1 MNTEQTGSTVASS
14 VSWWQR
20 HARRLW
26 LFLRVIAVIA
36 GLVAIAWW
44 LYFSPVVVTA
54 HVVSAG
60 SVDSEVF
67 GTGTLEPRVSAAVGP
82 KVTGL
87 ITSVGV
93 DQGDMVEAGD
103 VLVTLEDTN
112 QRLLVAVAEAELAA
126 VRASIDRL
134 IADRGR
140 AEAVLAQA
148 RLTSERLTAA
158 AAAGAAG
165 AEEVDKSREAVA
177 IAEAELARAAA
188 ALIEGHR
195 RAAATESSLE
205 YERARLQDMSV
216 LAPFDGPVLRRD
228 RDQGDVVTAG
238 SVVLQLASLN
248 EVWVTA
254 WVDETELARLAVD
267 QPARVVFRS
276 EPETKYEG
284 VVARIGRETDR
295 ETREVVVDVR
305 VDGLPVNWAA
315 GQRADV
321 YILVDRRD
329 GVTVLP
335 AALALVREGKAGVWV
350 DDDGAA
356 RWREITV
363 GLRGRDAVEVVDG
376 LAPGD
381 TVLTASGGRSGSLRQ
396 GRRVARR

>member
-1 MNTEQTGSTVASS
+1 M
-14 VSWWQR
+14 
-20 HARRLW
+20 
-26 LFLRVIAVIA
+26 
-36 GLVAIAWW
+36 
-44 LYFSPVVVTA
+44 
-54 HVVSAG
+54 
-60 SVDSEVF
+60 
-67 GTGTLEPRVSAAVGP
+67 
-82 KVTGL
+82 
-87 ITSVGV
+87 
-93 DQGDMVEAGD
+93 
-103 VLVTLEDTN
+103 
-112 QRLLVAVAEAELAA
+112 AVAEVELAA

-148 RLTSERLTAA
+148 RLTSERLIAA
-158 AAAGAAG
+158 AAARPRGRRK
-165 AEEVDKSREAVA
+165 DKSREAVA

-228 RDQGDVVTAG
+228 RDEGDVVTAG

-276 EPETKYEG
+276 EPEMKYEG

-329 GVTVLP
+329 GVAVLP
-335 AALALVREGKAGVWV
+335 AAARAG
-350 DDDGAA
+350 A
-356 RWREITV
+356 R
-363 GLRGRDAVEVVDG
+363 G
-376 LAPGD
+376 
-381 TVLTASGGRSGSLRQ
+381 
-396 GRRVARR
+396 GRRVSGSTTTWRRTMARDHRGASGAGRGRGG